1 MFADSSNKRSS
12 DRRIPAL
19 TVLRTMLFGSACCFL
34 CATSV
39 ADERGENDATANG
52 KTVRTLP
59 NEPTQQVAESSAIAK
74 RVDVDAKSISHQID
88 QHVRDGYA
96 SRSVTPAEGCSERDF
111 VRRIYLDLIGRVPTV
126 SELEAYLD
134 GSSDLNDPNQR
145 RAALID
151 QLLASEEHVIHFADW
166 MDTLLMGRAGEDK
179 YRQRAGL
186 WRRYLEASIRRNQP
200 WDEFVQEILL
210 ARPTDDST
218 QGAVW
223 FLYERGD
230 DHQKI
235 AEAVAPAIF
244 GVRIECAQCH
254 DHMVVDE
261 IKQSHYWGLVAFFNR
276 GKNESKEGKLHVTE
290 SAIGGFSEFA
300 DLMGDSTPNLLTFLD
315 AEVVPE
321 PRPSADEK
329 QEDKD
334 ELYVSIGKDAP
345 RIPKFSRREQ
355 FVNHV
360 VAGHPRLGRALVNRV
375 WALLMGRGIVHPFDE
390 MDSMHDPSHP
400 ELLDWLA
407 ADFVDSGHDVRRLVR
422 GIVNSQ
428 TYQLDSRRPDGGDDP
443 ATFAWYLERPLTGEQ
458 LSRSI
463 EVVLRGNPVG
473 QSSVVGSFRQ
483 SFPDL
488 LADEHV
494 TNVKQGLFLSNSE
507 QLDRL
512 IRESTDDGH
521 LPARLLAM
529 ENQAERLE
537 LLFQTVYAR
546 PASEEESERIADF
559 LDTRQNSMAA
569 IQQVLWALLASAEFR
584 FNH

>member
-1 MFADSSNKRSS
+1 MFTDSSYERSS
-12 DRRIPAL
+12 KPGIAGPNAARAIL
-19 TVLRTMLFGSACCFL
+19 VGMLCWLLMTTAIAEGL
-34 CATSV
+34 
-39 ADERGENDATANG
+39 GENDTTSNG
-52 KTVRTLP
+52 
-59 NEPTQQVAESSAIAK
+59 EVAEPSPKKSEQPA
-74 RVDVDAKSISHQID
+74 VDPLVIGNRADAESLSISEQID
-88 QHVRDGYA
+88 QQVQSQYA
-96 SRSVTPAEGCSERDF
+96 SRSVTPAGGCSEHAF

-126 SELEAYLD
+126 PELVAYL
-134 GSSDLNDPNQR
+134 NDTSEANDMSQR
-145 RAALID
+145 RVALID
-151 QLLASEEHVIHFADW
+151 RLLASEEHVIHFADW

-179 YRQRAGL
+179 YRQRASL
-186 WRRYLEASIRRNQP
+186 WRGYLEASIRRNQP

-210 ARPTDDST
+210 ARPTDDSIR
-218 QGAVW
+218 GAVW

-315 AEVVPE
+315 ADVVPE
-321 PRPSADEK
+321 SRPSADEK

-334 ELYVSIGKDAP
+334 ELYVSFGKDAP

-355 FVNHV
+355 FVKHV
-360 VAGHPRLGRALVNRV
+360 VAGHPRLSRALVNRV

-407 ADFVDSGHDVRRLVR
+407 ADFVSSGHDVRRLVR

-428 TYQLDSRRPDGGDDP
+428 TYQLDSRRPKGGDDP
-443 ATFAWYLERPLTGEQ
+443 ATFSWYLERPLTGEQ

-463 EVVLRGNPVG
+463 ELVLRGKPVD

-494 TNVKQGLFLSNSE
+494 TNVKQGLFLSNSQ
-507 QLDRL
+507 QLDQL

-521 LPARLLAM
+521 LPVRLHKM
-529 ENQAERLE
+529 EDQNERLD
-537 LLFQTVYAR
+537 LLFETVFSR
-546 PASEEESERIADF
+546 PAGEDESERIADF
-559 LDTRQNSMAA
+559 LESRDSSLEA